1 MVWSLRS
8 TLAWPGLGCEINK
21 IIIYVRCLW
30 PREHKSIVQGRRM
43 RDSALGPCCN
53 WNSIKLT
60 INMAVVPI
68 SENSSR
74 KLKIS
79 AEFKCISFD
88 ADSVRSG
95 QRKKRSVIKYSRGI
109 IKIINLINSTLFDN
123 TYLNGLM
130 ISRAICTTQVREW
143 WNGGLLHALSPMN
156 ERWLK
161 VRVSSPL
168 WSPDDVSQ
176 LTF

>member
-1 MVWSLRS
+1 
-8 TLAWPGLGCEINK
+8 
-21 IIIYVRCLW
+21 
-30 PREHKSIVQGRRM
+30 
-43 RDSALGPCCN
+43 
-53 WNSIKLT
+53 
-60 INMAVVPI
+60 MAVVPI

-123 TYLNGLM
+123 TYLN
-130 ISRAICTTQVREW
+130 
-143 WNGGLLHALSPMN
+143 
-156 ERWLK
+156 
-161 VRVSSPL
+161 
-168 WSPDDVSQ
+168 
-176 LTF
+176 